1 MTYVSTVAISPK
13 GQIVLPKKIRKLLD
27 TNIVTLEIDNNKN
40 VIISPIHDV
49 GGSLASYQKDTTL
62 PFEQIRGQSW
72 NNSVSVLK
80 DNETN
85 K

>member
-40 VIISPIHDV
+40 V
-49 GGSLASYQKDTTL
+49 
-62 PFEQIRGQSW
+62 F
-72 NNSVSVLK
+72 
-80 DNETN
+80 
-85 K
+85 

>member
-1 MTYVSTVAISPK
+1 MYVNTLTISPK
-13 GQIVLPKKIRKLLD
+13 GQIVLPKKVRNFLN
-27 TNIVTLEIDNNKN
+27 TNIVTLEVNDNNQ

-49 GGSLASYQKDTTL
+49 GGSLSSYKTDNHL
-62 PFEQIRGQSW
+62 PFEQIREQSW

-80 DNETN
+80 DKETN